1 MTSLKL
7 LLRFAIVGGLAL
19 LLLIPLLLIRGT
31 INERERYRDEAVERV
46 AQSYAGEQTL
56 VGPVRV
62 LPWTQTREVEVAV
75 EGSAQRKTELRTEQG
90 YDLQMPARLDVQG
103 KLETDERR
111 IGLFK
116 VPVYRW
122 HAQLSAEF
130 TESRYNAVPGRV
142 YGRPYL
148 ALGLSDVRGLVG
160 TPNLRVDGK
169 SVTLQPGAGVMQD
182 TSKGLHAP
190 LSVLADASQGVLAE
204 GGKVQLEFVLGGTR
218 SLSVAPIGDDTRVA
232 LNSPWQ
238 HPLFGGSFLP
248 NERSIDGS
256 GFKAEW
262 AVSSLASA
270 AQTQLVRAIR
280 GEGGSVEA
288 LNVALVDP
296 VDVYTQA
303 DRATKYG
310 ILFVLLTFVGFA
322 LFELIKQL
330 KIHPLQYLLVGLAL
344 AIFFLLLV
352 SLSEHIP
359 FWQAYLVSAAACIG
373 LQGFYLSGVLRSWK
387 YALVFSTM
395 LTLLYGV
402 LYLLLASETNSLLM
416 GSLLLFGILAVIMW
430 ITRRMDWYELSNRAL
445 AKQAAAPTLP

>member
-7 LLRFAIVGGLAL
+7 LLRFAIVGALAL

-31 INERERYRDEAVERV
+31 INERERYRDEAIERV
-46 AQSYAGEQTL
+46 AQSFAGEQSL
-56 VGPVRV
+56 IGPVRV
-62 LPWTQTREVEVAV
+62 LPWTQVREVQVPV
-75 EGSAQRKTELRTEQG
+75 EGSSQRRTEWRTEQG
-90 YDLQMPARLDVQG
+90 YDVQMPTRLNVQG
-103 KLETDERR
+103 RLRTDERH

-116 VPVYRW
+116 VPVYSW
-122 HAQLSAEF
+122 QAKLQAEF
-130 TESRYNAVPGRV
+130 AATRYAAVQGRS
-142 YGRPYL
+142 YGQPYL
-148 ALGLSDVRGLVG
+148 ALGISDVRGLVG
-160 TPNLRVDGK
+160 TPNLRVDGRALA
-169 SVTLQPGAGVMQD
+169 LQPGSGALDEV
-182 TSKGLHAP
+182 SKGLHAP
-190 LSVLADASQGVLAE
+190 LAVLADRNE
-204 GGKVQLEFVLGGTR
+204 GTLTDGSKVELEFVLGGTR

-232 LNSPWQ
+232 LDSPWP

-248 NERSIDGS
+248 NERSIDHG

-270 AQTQLVRAIR
+270 AQTQLGKAIR

-296 VDVYTQA
+296 VDVYTQT

-344 AIFFLLLV
+344 AIFFLLLL
-352 SLSEHIP
+352 SLSEQIP

-387 YALVFSTM
+387 RGVGFATM

-402 LYLLLASETNSLLM
+402 LYMLLASENNALLM
-416 GSLLLFGILAVIMW
+416 GSLLLFGILAAIMW
-430 ITRRMDWYELSNRAL
+430 VTRKVDWYELSSRTPP
-445 AKQAAAPTLP
+445 KLP